1 MGAIPTHQAL
11 KQLRDQCMRRKM
23 RWVLDADIQGCFDN
37 FDHGILR
44 ELLTRRI
51 KDKNIMRLI
60 NQWLRTGVVDGKSMQ
75 RNTKGTPQGNII
87 SPLMCNVYMHYV
99 IDRFRARRRC
109 LPGDANHTKKNGEIR
124 PDDSSG
130 KEPSV

>member
-1 MGAIPTHQAL
+1 
-11 KQLRDQCMRRKM
+11 M

-44 ELLTRRI
+44 ELLTRGI

-60 NQWLRTGVVDGKSMQ
+60 NQWLRAGIVDGKSMQ
-75 RNTKGTPQGNII
+75 HDTKSTPRGNII

-99 IDRFRARRRC
+99 LDRWM
-109 LPGDANHTKKNGEIR
+109 DKTIR
-124 PDDSSG
+124 PLLKGESFIIRYADDCAPRGCTKDESMASRDRCTG
-130 KEPSV
+130 IDSKPP